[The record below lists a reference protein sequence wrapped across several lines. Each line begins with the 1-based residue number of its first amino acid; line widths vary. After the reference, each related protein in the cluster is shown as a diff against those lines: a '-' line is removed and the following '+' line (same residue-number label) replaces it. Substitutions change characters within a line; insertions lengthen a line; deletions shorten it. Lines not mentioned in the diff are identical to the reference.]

1 MLPCASLYP
10 SFHSVTQ
17 RSHLAI
23 VVAESSTL
31 TSLLQDDP
39 KIALELSD
47 CSSSEPHFAKGARKT
62 TREMTFTQ
70 TSENCRLTQACLR
83 LAVQAGIDR

>member
-1 MLPCASLYP
+1 VQNAFTQVMATRMPPCASVYP

-17 RSHLAI
+17 RSRLDI

-47 CSSSEPHFAKGARKT
+47 CSSLEPVFAKGARKKP
-62 TREMTFTQ
+62 
-70 TSENCRLTQACLR
+70 
-83 LAVQAGIDR
+83 GK